1 MYSNMRR
8 TSSLYFPSK
17 KTKNRKIFFFGGG
30 LKKILTSNTLAQLIY
45 VHGAV
50 TEGGS
55 KAHALLCVPTGVVE
69 IENSQT
75 MFGIW
80 WTENEK

>member
-1 MYSNMRR
+1 MRR
-8 TSSLYFPSK
+8 KSSLYFPSK

-45 VHGAV
+45 VRGAV

-55 KAHALLCVPTGVVE
+55 KAHALLCVPTGVAPPLLE
-69 IENSQT
+69 IGNSQT
-75 MFGIW
+75 MFGI
-80 WTENEK
+80 